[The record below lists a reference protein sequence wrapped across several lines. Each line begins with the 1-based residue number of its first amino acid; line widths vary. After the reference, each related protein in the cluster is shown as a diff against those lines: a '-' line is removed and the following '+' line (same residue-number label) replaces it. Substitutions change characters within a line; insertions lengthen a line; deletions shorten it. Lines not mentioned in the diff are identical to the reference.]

1 MSKETRI
8 VESFLTELLQ
18 IMEEKPALAKRLAS
32 AISSHF
38 QGEPIDLVG
47 IFASSGRNG
56 LDKQLNRLSTNELK
70 GIIRQQRIP
79 CAAPSQKRKT
89 ELVEAI
95 AEHIENKHAAHT
107 GSDLAAA

>member
-8 VESFLTELLQ
+8 VESFLMELLQ
-18 IMEEKPALAKRLAS
+18 IMEENPALAKRLAS

-47 IFASSGRNG
+47 IFAASGRNG
-56 LDKQLNRLSTNELK
+56 LNKQLNRLNTNELK
-70 GIIRQQRIP
+70 GIIRRQRIP
-79 CAAPSQKRKT
+79 CATPSQKRKA
-89 ELVEAI
+89 ELADAI
-95 AEHIENKHAAHT
+95 IEHTENKHAAHS